1 VPVWA
6 AAGPGAVVA
15 AILCISAL
23 PMIAEFASEGV
34 SEGLLSALIF
44 PFWFWGPM
52 LALAVWAYV
61 LHRRDEQ
68 VPPEQ

>member
-1 VPVWA
+1 
-6 AAGPGAVVA
+6 
-15 AILCISAL
+15 
-23 PMIAEFASEGV
+23 MIAEFASEGV